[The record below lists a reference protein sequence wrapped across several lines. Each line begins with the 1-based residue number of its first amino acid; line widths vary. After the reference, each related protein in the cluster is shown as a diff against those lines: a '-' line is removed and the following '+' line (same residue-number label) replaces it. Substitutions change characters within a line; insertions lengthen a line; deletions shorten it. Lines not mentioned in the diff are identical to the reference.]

1 MAKIIFDN
9 RNNQFYQSLK
19 LSVDEYFE
27 TNGIKRTG
35 DWRLYIKTITLI
47 GAAIAMYC
55 SLMFFPVAPL
65 LALVICALMGFTF
78 ASIGF
83 SVMHDANHGS
93 YSTKSWLNDL
103 IGLSAN
109 ALGASS
115 FFWKQKHNIIHHTY
129 TNVDGIDDDIAK
141 SPIIRQCETQ
151 KWVPAHKVQ
160 HLYLVPVYALSSIFW
175 LFFMDFTKYFTRKI
189 YTTEAWKM
197 TTKNHVIFWATKIC
211 YFVFYMIIPMIVW
224 GFGPWLLGFFS
235 LHVVMGLTLSL
246 VFQLA
251 HVVENT
257 EFENVALDETKHIE
271 TAWAEHQIKTSSNFS
286 MNNPVISWFVGGL
299 NFQIEHHLFPKVSH
313 IHYPAISKIVM
324 DKCAEFNLPYNN
336 YKSVS
341 FESLRF
347 YPERK
352 NEQFNLFLQL
362 AGKTQRL
369 DLEVH
374 FLNGFANI

>member
-1 MAKIIFDN
+1 MYGSLIF
-9 RNNQFYQSLK
+9 LP
-19 LSVDEYFE
+19 
-27 TNGIKRTG
+27 
-35 DWRLYIKTITLI
+35 IT
-47 GAAIAMYC
+47 
-55 SLMFFPVAPL
+55 PL
-65 LALVICALMGFTF
+65 TALAFCALLGFTF

-197 TTKNHVIFWATKIC
+197 TVKNHIIFWVTKVS
-211 YFVFYMIIPMIVW
+211 YFVFYMIIPIIVW
-224 GFGPWLLGFFS
+224 GFGPWLLGFFL

-286 MNNPVISWFVGGL
+286 MNSRVISWFVGGL

-313 IHYPAISKIVM
+313 IHYPAISKIVIE
-324 DKCAEFNLPYNN
+324 KCAEFHLPYNQ
-336 YKSVS
+336 YSTITGAIASHFRVMKM
-341 FESLRF
+341 L
-347 YPERK
+347 
-352 NEQFNLFLQL
+352 
-362 AGKTQRL
+362 GKQPL
-369 DLEVH
+369 VVE
-374 FLNGFANI
+374 NQQAQAA